1 MSVPRRTH
9 LANVTRTGWDM
20 VAAPYDLS
28 TLYDMQLASNSSLG
42 NSSILLDYSMVTSGA
57 IYLQANVSKIPNN
70 TYSQGT
76 LNFTFSSSTTR
87 ESISGGFFFGG
98 DNPFWL
104 NRGRVLG
111 FGETNPFFTDKFSV
125 GNPINVNGTYM
136 LEVVID
142 RSIIEVF
149 LDGGRSSG
157 TMTFFPEGEL
167 DTMEVR
173 TGGLNEGTLVSVA
186 VWGLKSAWAAQAS
199 SDGIVYGNTTTS
211 NSTQSMKRD
220 LNGLV

>member
-1 MSVPRRTH
+1 M
-9 LANVTRTGWDM
+9 
-20 VAAPYDLS
+20 
-28 TLYDMQLASNSSLG
+28 
-42 NSSILLDYSMVTSGA
+42 
-57 IYLQANVSKIPNN
+57 
-70 TYSQGT
+70 
-76 LNFTFSSSTTR
+76 
-87 ESISGGFFFGG
+87 
-98 DNPFWL
+98 
-104 NRGRVLG
+104 
-111 FGETNPFFTDKFSV
+111 
-125 GNPINVNGTYM
+125 
-136 LEVVID
+136 
-142 RSIIEVF
+142 F